1 MSTEDKKFD
10 DFDTL
15 MVYLNESDDQKLTD
29 GILSSPQGCKQLE
42 GLQKDMNTIE
52 NKLNEYQT
60 DEQYGS
66 ELWNKISDRLDERAQ
81 ISWFQKFIKQ
91 IQQPQFSAVGLVAL
105 FAIAVTFYLM
115 GHNQAVV
122 EIDSQKTTNQQL
134 LSQNMQL
141 HLAQT
146 DMFLTQVSNMN
157 TQNNSPVLIR
167 TAESLLASNRIY
179 KNAYANNDNKR
190 LKNLLTELEQVLLE
204 VSNGESKNSRNYIS
218 EYANKQLLYKV
229 KSSNQQL
236 KSQLSNQKTTSI

>member
-1 MSTEDKKFD
+1 MSNEDKKFD

-15 MVYLNESDDQKLTD
+15 MVYLNESEDNKLTD
-29 GILSSPQGCKQLE
+29 EILSSSQGCKQLE
-42 GLQKDMNTIE
+42 GLQNDMNTIE
-52 NKLNEYQT
+52 DRINAYQT
-60 DEQYGS
+60 DEEYGF
-66 ELWNKISDRLDERAQ
+66 ELWNKISDRLDEYPKLT
-81 ISWFQKFIKQ
+81 WVQKIIKH
-91 IQQPQFSAVGLVAL
+91 IQQPQFSAVGLVGM

-115 GHNQAVV
+115 GHNQGAV
-122 EIDSQKTTNQQL
+122 EINSHKTANQQL

-146 DMFLTQVSNMN
+146 DMFLTQVSNM
-157 TQNNSPVLIR
+157 QSQQRSPVLIK

-204 VSNGESKNSRNYIS
+204 VSNGDSKNSHNYIS